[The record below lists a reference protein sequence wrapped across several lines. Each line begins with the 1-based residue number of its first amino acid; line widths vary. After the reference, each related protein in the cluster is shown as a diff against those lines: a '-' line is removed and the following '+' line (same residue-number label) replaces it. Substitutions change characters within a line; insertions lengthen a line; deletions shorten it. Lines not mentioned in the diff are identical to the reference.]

1 MIGFYKS
8 FFQFLTRTFFLFLLF
23 ALIFPA
29 SEANAKIFSL
39 SPSTRLV
46 GAVGTYTVKEGES
59 LIEIARKFDLGYNAI
74 IQANP
79 GIDPFVPGDGISVT
93 VPSRWI
99 LPSVETQTGIV
110 INLSE
115 FRLYYFFGK
124 ADARFVQTFPV
135 GIGSEGHETP
145 LGVFKIIEKTA
156 NPAWYVP
163 KSIQLENPA
172 LPKVVPPGPDNP
184 LGTHALRLSNPSVLL
199 HGTNRPFAVGRMDSH
214 GCLRLYPEDI
224 PILFMLVSKGTTV
237 TIVRQPIKVVVE
249 ADRVYMEVHN
259 DPYVEVTLQDVA
271 NLLIRKGL
279 LGRVNAVKMREVFN
293 KKDGIPK
300 DITY

>member
-23 ALIFPA
+23 ALLFPA

-135 GIGSEGHETP
+135 GIGSVGHETP

-184 LGTHALRLSNPSVLL
+184 LGTHALRLSNPSILL

-224 PILFMLVSKGTTV
+224 PILFMLVSKGTAV
-237 TIVRQPIKVVVE
+237 TIVRQPIK
-249 ADRVYMEVHN
+249 
-259 DPYVEVTLQDVA
+259 
-271 NLLIRKGL
+271 
-279 LGRVNAVKMREVFN
+279 
-293 KKDGIPK
+293 
-300 DITY
+300 